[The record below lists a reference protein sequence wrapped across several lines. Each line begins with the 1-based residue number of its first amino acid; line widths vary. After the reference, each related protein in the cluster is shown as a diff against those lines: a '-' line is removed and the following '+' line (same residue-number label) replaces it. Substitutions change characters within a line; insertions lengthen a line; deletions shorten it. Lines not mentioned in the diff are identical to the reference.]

1 MKCLVKNYITDLI
14 AVLQKTDIQVV
25 YQVIEKLEQCHE
37 KGSTVYIMGNG
48 GSAATASHMAN
59 DLSVGLKLREIRN
72 FNVQSLSDNTPVCT
86 AISND
91 IGYENVFYAQLKN
104 RINKDDVLIAISC
117 SGNSGNIV
125 KAANYAKEIGS
136 TIIGLTGFDGGQLK
150 KISDINYHIDTIK
163 GEYGIVE
170 DAHMILD
177 HIIYSYYIAQN
188 PENKSKYVLG

>member
-1 MKCLVKNYITDLI
+1 MDCLVKNYITDLVS
-14 AVLQKTDIQVV
+14 VLQKTDVQVV
-25 YQVIEKLEQCHE
+25 YDIIKKLDECHD
-37 KGSTVYIMGNG
+37 KGATVYIMGNG

-104 RINKDDVLIAISC
+104 RINQDDVLIAISC
-117 SGNSGNIV
+117 SGNSENIV
-125 KAANYAKEIGS
+125 KAANYAKKVGS
-136 TIIGLTGFDGGQLK
+136 TIIGLTGFDGGLLK
-150 KISDINYHIDTIK
+150 EISNINYHIETSK

-177 HIIYSYYIAQN
+177 HIIYSYYIAQK
-188 PENKSKYVLG
+188 PENKSKYVLS